1 MRFADYIGERV
12 LLLLLHIFCAIGLIL
27 FLYIMELPSSSIM
40 VIILFW
46 IFILTVYL
54 ASHYI
59 QAKRKY
65 NDILQIMNVL
75 DQKYLISEMLK
86 KPTNQIELI
95 YYNMLSDAAKDMT
108 EEVGKAQAAQL
119 SYKEYIE
126 KWIHEIKSPITA
138 IQLICKNHK
147 SEETNRIEK
156 ELQSIYYL
164 VEQALYYARSEAVE
178 QDYFIKQIRL
188 FNIVQSVIMNHRTAL
203 MDHQI
208 YLEID
213 ETDDMVW
220 TDEKWV
226 SYTIGQIISNSIK
239 YCRKENARIHIFTK
253 VTEQGIF
260 LSIEDNGIGISD
272 FDLPRIFDKGFTG
285 TNRANKQSTGLGLY
299 LCKKLCVKLGL
310 NISAESLKDQF
321 TRITLYFPIGKLTS
335 DVSQRLTN
343 L

>member
-1 MRFADYIGERV
+1 MSFAAYIRERV

-40 VIILFW
+40 VILLFW
-46 IFILTVYL
+46 IFILTAYL

-59 QAKRKY
+59 QAKHKY
-65 NDILQIMNVL
+65 NDILQIMKVL

-86 KPTNQIELI
+86 KPANQIELI
-95 YYNMLSDAAKDMT
+95 YYNMLTEASKDMI
-108 EEVGKAQAAQL
+108 EEVGKAQEAQL

-126 KWIHEIKSPITA
+126 KWIHEIKTPITA
-138 IQLICKNHK
+138 IQLICRNHK

-164 VEQALYYARSEAVE
+164 VEQALYYARSETVE
-178 QDYFIKQIRL
+178 QDYFIKRIRL
-188 FNIVQSVIMNHRTAL
+188 FSIVQAVIMNQRTAL

-208 YLEID
+208 CLDID

-226 SYTIGQIISNSIK
+226 SYIIGQILSNSIK
-239 YCRKENARIHIFTK
+239 YCRKEKARIHIFTK
-253 VTEQGIF
+253 VTEQGIY

-285 TNRANKQSTGLGLY
+285 TNRTNKQSTGLGLY

-310 NISAESLKDQF
+310 NITAEALRDHY
-321 TRITLYFPIGKLTS
+321 TRITLYFPIGKFTS
-335 DVSQRLTN
+335 EVSQSLTN